1 MALFRVRHTQRC
13 VARATV
19 EGDLPCPTTSLREPY
34 TSAATKA
41 GTLFGSERRKNN
53 KTKTRRRAIAWTVLP
68 AIPVRRDQPLAIA
81 PKFSGLARISH
92 TPGFFKPGFGGGR
105 AF

>member
-41 GTLFGSERRKNN
+41 GTLFW
-53 KTKTRRRAIAWTVLP
+53 TRTAEE
-68 AIPVRRDQPLAIA
+68 Q
-81 PKFSGLARISH
+81 
-92 TPGFFKPGFGGGR
+92 
-105 AF
+105 